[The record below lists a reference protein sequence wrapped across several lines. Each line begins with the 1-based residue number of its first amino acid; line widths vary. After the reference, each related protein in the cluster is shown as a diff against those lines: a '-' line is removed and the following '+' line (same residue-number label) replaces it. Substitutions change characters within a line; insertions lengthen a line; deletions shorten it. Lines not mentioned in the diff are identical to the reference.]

1 MENCMSLV
9 QWFYFILVFVYWY
22 TFITTHPAIR
32 EPRDAG
38 RLTHLHV
45 SRLLRKSLTG
55 LQIVIFSKT
64 SVKRICDSL
73 FTLFLVYHYFKT
85 CNLFKSKISV

>member
-1 MENCMSLV
+1 MSLV

-38 RLTHLHV
+38 RLTHWKISAHFVCLNFCANI
-45 SRLLRKSLTG
+45 STLPLSC
-55 LQIVIFSKT
+55 
-64 SVKRICDSL
+64 SVQSL
-73 FTLFLVYHYFKT
+73 FIFYFSSQFEIAIEI
-85 CNLFKSKISV
+85 CNFNLYDIYIYIL